1 MKKNYTDTAK
11 RIEAMS
17 RAMARVQR
25 AVAALN
31 RDMYRMEKL
40 GATVKELD
48 EYQRSGLWLKDFEAD
63 EAGSIPADVNRAV
76 LSEDDLYNLLQA
88 WDELK
93 KRCS

>member
-25 AVAALN
+25 AVDALN
-31 RDMYRMEKL
+31 RDMDRMGKL

-93 KRCS
+93 QRCS